1 MIMNYIIYNQPDGV
15 AAVVIPTGAV
25 PIEEVIKTAVPAG
38 VTHVVVPAE
47 SIPWGSEF
55 RDAWT
60 LKGRAIKHDMT
71 KAKAIAHDRR
81 RSARAEEF
89 APLDDIISKRI
100 PGTTAEEAEAS
111 RQRIR
116 DKYAKQQA
124 VIDAATTVDQL
135 KEALK

>member
-1 MIMNYIIYNQPDGV
+1 M
-15 AAVVIPTGAV
+15 
-25 PIEEVIKTAVPAG
+25 PAG
-38 VTHVVVPAE
+38 VTHAVVPVE

-55 RDAWT
+55 RNAWT
-60 LKGRAIKHDMT
+60 LKGKAIEHDMT
-71 KAKAIAHDRR
+71 KVKAIAHDRR
-81 RSARAEEF
+81 RAARAEEF

-124 VIDAATTVDQL
+124 VIDAAATPDEI
-135 KEALK
+135 KAALEGGAN